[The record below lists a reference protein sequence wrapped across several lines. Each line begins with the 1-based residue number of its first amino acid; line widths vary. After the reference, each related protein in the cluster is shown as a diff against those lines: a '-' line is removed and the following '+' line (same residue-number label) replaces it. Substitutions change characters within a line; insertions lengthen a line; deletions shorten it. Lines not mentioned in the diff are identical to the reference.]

1 MRKEENVATFTISK
15 KTEEEIAQKK
25 TASEKTNPPSGAFN
39 ISKKTDSAPVYAPT
53 LEEERANERDKM
65 LTPSVSRQVGKT
77 SAPQSEPKRSLG
89 SRVASGVMSG
99 LITEGANI
107 ANAGGVQADL
117 RGGTEMSGIYREQ
130 VHSLDLQIAA
140 LEKTLKD
147 PSMTEKDRADTM
159 EALSVARSQRDI
171 YDKAVRS
178 GEGTAKGLYETADAG
193 YRAAQEY
200 GEKSLDG
207 TKGIERKI
215 LGFVPG
221 ATQIGAEIATG
232 VAPVIRAISSGGAN
246 AAQYRYQVGDEYN
259 AQDAATRMALSAA
272 GVAAGS
278 ILSRGVNE
286 SGLKLLRTLGKQNY
300 VLPNIAL
307 GGASALGYAA
317 GETGLTELSKAIT
330 DENYTPDWNS
340 IGKTAVSAFAFG
352 AITRAIDTARV
363 SIGNKRYMKTLN
375 ENVQER
381 YNYAKRV
388 IEDPRATAQQKAQ
401 GAKSVMDAA
410 DKMRYALDELQVVG
424 AQKEVNAMQEFLLS
438 IYGEMLPYTKTNAG
452 GISGAGEI
460 VPVTPAATPPAQVTP
475 AEAAQLPVSQF
486 PAAPSPVAP
495 AAAGRAAI
503 EATAPKTVVPAPVA
517 PAPVQKTPDL
527 PLASEQSEQKA
538 QAGEIT
544 PSTADAPQN
553 AAHSAG
559 EPIANGFSKKQME
572 RLSGTFGE
580 NGAKAFRTSMTDYA
594 GDAIRGYAQFTKL
607 YNEGKK
613 RGKTVDTSPA
623 EILKTIE
630 ETPELSPEQRYAAF
644 VSGMNDA
651 SAPELKNIAPEPVAQ
666 REESGTMESAKAAPT
681 LTVSD
686 LAERLKTN
694 TVTEDGA
701 FRYSV
706 ERKGGRFPVYV
717 GSIREISGT
726 DAYAT
731 DARAARYVSQ
741 NFKTYE
747 EAVAD
752 LVAVARNSGFIK
764 ASDEA
769 QGAKEDWEDIDGK
782 AIGAELARRKATGQ
796 SPVGQMLRQAEQIA
810 EKQTALAKKAEKKP
824 SVNRKANEIGLPVV
838 ETSLEPFGGN
848 AGIVWNDESVLRK
861 TDNEYLFKTIDAAV
875 IGNEVFFRFRGAP
888 KGSSRKYAYAVIRD
902 FKQYTANEVLFDIAQ
917 RSKDPSPYPLGRH
930 FEDLVR
936 EIWKQNGLSQG
947 FAPKITRD
955 ATTKEEMTN
964 EPAGVDRGSEVSG
977 TGGDVGRA
985 VSEGSERP
993 AVSGNVQENGGSG
1006 ENGERNE
1013 QSGGGLGR
1021 VGAGNAERNAPA
1033 AAENPAGAGWEPVTA
1048 APVKKPAKMNKN
1060 NYRITED
1067 IDSTRPRY
1075 EDNLAAIKLLK
1086 QLEAEGRKAT
1096 EAERA
1101 ILAKYKG
1108 WGGLKDAILGYR
1120 RGELQHLLTKEEYE
1134 AAKDSIINAHYTST
1148 KVISGI
1154 YKAVARMG
1162 FTGGNILEPSMGVGN
1177 FFGMLP
1183 KNMSAR
1189 SNLYGVEL
1197 DKITGQIAQ
1206 NLYPDAK
1213 IDIAGFQDVLY
1224 PDNTFDL
1231 VVGNVPFSNDVRIPY
1246 RGEKYN
1252 LHDFFFVKAL
1262 DETRPGGVLAL
1273 ITSTG
1278 TLDKIN
1284 GKTQS
1289 AIAKRANL
1297 IAAFRLPDNAFKT
1310 NAGTSVTTDLIFL
1323 QKKGDGIADNGTAFT
1338 RVGTIDGI
1346 PINEYFVD
1354 HPKNILG
1361 TLAYEKG
1368 MYADNRTVVHATP
1381 DFETRFEKAMNSL
1394 PKGLMTADGAAS
1406 APAPVTAKK
1415 RGVREKTTFTKTK
1428 DGVSIGTAGGK
1439 TESVSGKS
1447 AEIAAE
1453 YLKIKSAY
1461 FSLIDAE
1468 RAGNLDAA
1476 EQYRDTL
1483 NKLYDSFVKKYG
1495 PISKNEKLLKQDDDY
1510 IRVSGLEVVQK
1521 KGSIGK
1527 SAIFTTPTISRAKKT
1542 RAGSSEEALSISLN
1556 EDGKINLEHM
1566 AALTGKSPET
1576 VLKELDDEIIQT
1588 PDGEYVLTSQYLSG
1602 NIYEKLDA
1610 VQGKKGFE
1618 RQEALLKAS
1627 IPTPKTAKDI
1637 SAELGSHW
1645 IPAKYVAEFI
1655 RDTFSTYGYID
1666 VEYNKELGQWDLGK
1680 FYTPVQKYSTERVSA
1695 TDIIKNTLN
1704 GKNISVYDKDSDDRR
1719 ILNKKATE
1727 AAQQK
1732 QNDLREA
1739 FRKWIFADNARR
1751 TDLEGIFNRTLNAYA
1766 PMDYKGLSERIDFGI
1781 SPDSKIKPRDYQ
1793 KEAVARIVFGGNTLL
1808 HHGVGTGKTA
1818 TMIMSAHVLKQSGIS
1833 NKPMFVV
1840 PNGKVNDFRNEIL
1853 GLYPDAN
1860 ILALD
1865 NKSMSPSELQHTKSM
1880 IATGDWDYVIIY
1892 RTAFEKIPVSPD
1904 TEAAFIQ
1911 AQLDDMETALR
1922 ENGGKK
1928 NGTTRFEKD
1937 LTTRKQTL
1945 EERLKAALDRPKDNS
1960 LNFED
1965 LGIDALFIDEAHNY
1979 KKVGFAT
1986 THTISGID
1994 SSTNNITTD
2003 LLLKENYIR
2012 NHGGRIVLATATPL
2026 TNTLS
2031 EMYNMT
2037 LHVNPEALRSAGI
2050 YSFDG
2055 WLNTFADIQ
2064 SQPEIAPDGKTWR
2077 IKERVRGF
2085 KSGNELIG
2093 IYRQFADVKQTKD
2106 VVDDLPKA
2114 EFIDV
2119 VSEGT
2124 EYHQRLLD
2132 NFAERS
2138 GKPKDG
2144 KDNMLLITS
2153 DGRAAGTDLRLLTGL
2168 LQELYPGI
2176 TADELDLPGSKIN
2189 RAVENIV
2196 KEYNASTPTKG
2207 TQFVFLD
2214 VGIHDSDGRY
2224 AFNLYKDLIDK
2235 LAANGIPREQI
2246 ANIQDYD
2253 GEEKRSGLYEAM
2265 NKGDIRVLIGSTAKM
2280 GEGVNA
2286 QNKSVALHHLNVPY
2300 RPDNLEQREG
2310 RTIRHGN
2317 ENKNVRIYRYIQEKS
2332 FDSYLWQMIE
2342 RKANYVAQALN
2353 GGDATSLEES
2363 SEAIVNAREAKAI
2376 ATGNPLIMEKVELQ
2390 DKIGKLKLLQ
2400 SSFYD
2405 DQRRAAQRI
2414 ASNEAKIKELQTELT
2429 QAKKDAATVTKHKT
2443 DDFSMT
2449 VGGKTYYSRKEA
2461 GEAIAAHKD
2470 VGKIGSLY
2478 GMDVFR
2484 DSANEVSLRGAGK
2497 YSVEL
2502 GDSPDGNITRLVNV
2516 ATKNILNA
2524 EARITRSI
2532 DALNVNTKDAQETV
2546 NSKFS
2551 RQDELDAAVK
2561 RQNEVDRELGIVENE
2576 VSFDDVAADGADAFA
2591 YAENIVTPDRSDQWS
2606 AERVGDGKKPKRLA
2620 EIIEQIHHD
2629 FDVNIT
2635 TGHIRGK
2642 NVLGK
2647 FSHRDQGIR
2656 ARIAND
2662 LPTIAHELGHYFDFT
2677 YGLTKNGLSAK
2688 LKSELTDNLSDEMKA
2703 VYKKEK
2709 HVTEGLAEFMRKF
2722 LQNRE
2727 TAAIDYPEFTAY
2739 FLGRL
2744 TPKDLALIE
2753 QLADDV
2759 NAYYS
2764 LDAETA
2770 TSSIRFKEE
2779 KNPDAR
2785 TTAEKI
2791 KDTSDRWYQDWV
2803 DALHSIKQFDDDT
2816 GSDVYKLAIN
2826 SLYKDAVA
2834 GAIIT
2839 GDLTDK
2845 NGQYVSPG
2853 LKDVLRGINLK
2864 DKEEYRLFN
2873 EYLVVKHGPERLR
2886 EGKRIFADDRK
2897 NSTNW
2902 MNDRAAALEAQH
2914 PQFKKAAERLYRF
2927 QRDFKKT
2934 WLVGTGLLSDEM
2946 SKDWDDRWEFYVPLN
2961 RAVDMQK
2968 RGIGAKRGFANQSN
2982 PIKRASERGSGLDII
2997 SPVDNIIDNIIR
3009 VVNAGM
3015 QNDVM
3020 LQLTN
3025 AAIRTGADATIME
3038 KIPTP
3043 MKKTIFSLGGVKE
3056 QLGDAGDAAL
3066 SEGKFDTNAFNQ
3078 FNEIVSGLD
3087 DVIAQYSKGKS
3098 HDNIITVLRNGETEF
3113 WKINDPLLLSSLMNL
3128 SPARSNA
3135 LLEMYGSITRF
3146 MTATATGTN
3155 VVWSI
3160 TSNFPRDLQTLL
3172 VYSEGKNRL
3181 SVIPAMAKA
3190 YLNAFKKDNA
3200 DPLYKE
3206 YLAMGGG
3213 QTSVYTADRNVA
3225 RNMRAKLAGDKMRWL
3240 NPMEWIAF
3248 ISETVESGPR
3258 YATYK
3263 LMREKGMTPQEAIYA
3278 SHDITVNFRRGGVRS
3293 RELNKVIPFFNAGV
3307 QGLDKFARWQTAQD
3321 VPLNGRKSAA
3331 RTRFFTF
3338 LAVNVAL
3345 GALFYGINNADEEK
3359 KEDYQQLSNYTKNNY
3374 WLFPLG
3380 DGEYFAIPKAREL
3393 SVLASFTETA
3403 LERTV
3408 GGNKHAFDEF
3418 YDYVID
3424 TTLPGLISDLAK
3436 GDWEGAVGT
3445 VGILGVGAYIMANR
3459 DFLGKP
3465 IESAGMQYLEAKDRY
3480 NNRTSKIA
3488 YALGQA
3494 LDASPQKIDY
3504 FFQQTFGGF
3513 WKAQKALMPVGGE
3526 NVDVTLG
3533 VQNQY
3538 IKDNQYSTDLVNWL
3552 YDKADASA
3560 KAKKS
3565 NPADMEK
3572 AITATMDDR
3581 MTSFYSNYNKASK
3594 GEESTASTRGTRQ
3607 VVLTMINEYRKASDS
3622 GALTTAQKAVYA
3634 VCKQENSTDYLPSTM
3649 QPTVKDGA
3657 GKTHTL
3663 SGVDYVEFQLNYN
3676 RLYWEYVEDNIN
3688 RGKSA
3693 AEKAAICT
3701 AAKSTAK
3708 ADAIN
3713 RIAASH
3719 GWAKTEDAEKY
3730 KGVNADAVVRF
3741 KAYLDIANDDGSLTQ
3756 DEVIAAID
3764 RLTLSKEQSSV
3775 LFHSKYDS
3783 DKNNP
3788 YK

>member
-65 LTPSVSRQVGKT
+65 LTPSVSRQAGKT
-77 SAPQSEPKRSLG
+77 SAPQSAPKSSFG
-89 SRVASGVMSG
+89 SRVTSGIMSG

-246 AAQYRYQVGDEYN
+246 AAQYRYQAGDDYN

-475 AEAAQLPVSQF
+475 AEAAQLTVSQF

-553 AAHSAG
+553 AAQSAG

-613 RGKTVDTSPA
+613 RGKTVDTSPT

-666 REESGTMESAKAAPT
+666 REKSGYTELENRLSSYDTAKTDGMIYSINRSDAGFVVDIKRDDSRMSGLITNARDHVYHGGPFATRAEAVNDLLSVARNNFYREEGEINVNGVQKLSDGQGVLSAPVSGSGSRGLLGGVSAENDGRNESGRNTPA
-681 LTVSD
+681 D
-686 LAERLKTN
+686 LAETRDGAVRYGN
-694 TVTEDGA
+694 GIDRGTEDAGGRGVGVRERGDLQSQAGKYGLSSEQEHNENVDATGENERYRAERSETVRELQTHDTVQSEMQGVSAGNTGNDTAREMGSQGA
-701 FRYSV
+701 VRGRQRNSVRAGEPTERENASLREEQNQVNEVPATAAEPAADRSEEVQREITQERADSV
-706 ERKGGRFPVYV
+706 EPKGTNYVIPESGLNLPNGEKARF
-717 GSIREISGT
+717 
-726 DAYAT
+726 
-731 DARAARYVSQ
+731 
-741 NFKTYE
+741 
-747 EAVAD
+747 
-752 LVAVARNSGFIK
+752 
-764 ASDEA
+764 
-769 QGAKEDWEDIDGK
+769 
-782 AIGAELARRKATGQ
+782 
-796 SPVGQMLRQAEQIA
+796 
-810 EKQTALAKKAEKKP
+810 
-824 SVNRKANEIGLPVV
+824 KANI
-838 ETSLEPFGGN
+838 
-848 AGIVWNDESVLRK
+848 
-861 TDNEYLFKTIDAAV
+861 
-875 IGNEVFFRFRGAP
+875 
-888 KGSSRKYAYAVIRD
+888 
-902 FKQYTANEVLFDIAQ
+902 
-917 RSKDPSPYPLGRH
+917 
-930 FEDLVR
+930 
-936 EIWKQNGLSQG
+936 
-947 FAPKITRD
+947 
-955 ATTKEEMTN
+955 
-964 EPAGVDRGSEVSG
+964 
-977 TGGDVGRA
+977 
-985 VSEGSERP
+985 
-993 AVSGNVQENGGSG
+993 
-1006 ENGERNE
+1006 
-1013 QSGGGLGR
+1013 
-1021 VGAGNAERNAPA
+1021 
-1033 AAENPAGAGWEPVTA
+1033 
-1048 APVKKPAKMNKN
+1048 
-1060 NYRITED
+1060 
-1067 IDSTRPRY
+1067 
-1075 EDNLAAIKLLK
+1075 AAIKTLRAVMS
-1086 QLEAEGRKAT
+1086 ENRMAT
-1096 EAERA
+1096 PQEQETLSR
-1101 ILAKYKG
+1101 YVG
-1108 WGGLKDAILGYR
+1108 WGGIANAFSKTNADWAKEYKQLKD
-1120 RGELQHLLTKEEYE
+1120 LLSEKEWS
-1134 AAKDSIINAHYTST
+1134 AAFQSTQNAHFTSVE
-1148 KVISGI
+1148 VIRAMYNGLKSI
-1154 YKAVARMG
+1154 G
-1162 FTGGNILEPSMGVGN
+1162 FDGGRVLEPSCGVGN
-1177 FFGMLP
+1177 FAGAMPADLTA
-1183 KNMSAR
+1183 KMKS
-1189 SNLYGVEL
+1189 LTMVEL
-1197 DKITGQIAQ
+1197 DDITGNIAKA
-1206 NLYPDAK
+1206 LYPNASVMVQ
-1213 IDIAGFQDVLY
+1213 GFETAQI
-1224 PDNTFDL
+1224 PDNYMDL
-1231 VVGNVPFSNDVRIPY
+1231 AIGNVPFGNYSIFDKAYPKAVTGSIHNY
-1246 RGEKYN
+1246 
-1252 LHDFFFVKAL
+1252 FFGKSIDKV
-1262 DETRPGGVLAL
+1262 RPGGVLCF
-1273 ITSTG
+1273 ITSRYTMDARDSG
-1278 TLDKIN
+1278 IRDYMMKKADLL
-1284 GKTQS
+1284 G
-1289 AIAKRANL
+1289 AI
-1297 IAAFRLPDNAFKT
+1297 RLPDTAFKG
-1310 NAGTSVTTDLIFL
+1310 NAGTEVVTDILVF
-1323 QKKGDGIADNGTAFT
+1323 KKREPNTPYAGEKFDTVGYNHENIGVWEQTNDYFKAHPEMVLGTAEKS
-1338 RVGTIDGI
+1338 GTMYRSSSLTYKAKPGS
-1346 PINEYFVD
+1346 
-1354 HPKNILG
+1354 LG
-1361 TLAYEKG
+1361 KQI
-1368 MYADNRTVVHATP
+1368 
-1381 DFETRFEKAMNSL
+1381 EKAFSKI
-1394 PKGLMTADGAAS
+1394 KGRMDYTKKPTQGEIQETIRKEIKKADSKTKNGSYVKQNGKLYKNKDGELVDAGLNEKQAEIVTAVVDIRDTARQLLQAQQNDLGRTEIDALRNTLNAS
-1406 APAPVTAKK
+1406 YDAFVKKNGPLHKQGNRAIISEDTDAPFILALEEYDSKAKTAKK
-1415 RGVREKTTFTKTK
+1415 
-1428 DGVSIGTAGGK
+1428 A
-1439 TESVSGKS
+1439 
-1447 AEIAAE
+1447 
-1453 YLKIKSAY
+1453 
-1461 FSLIDAE
+1461 
-1468 RAGNLDAA
+1468 
-1476 EQYRDTL
+1476 
-1483 NKLYDSFVKKYG
+1483 
-1495 PISKNEKLLKQDDDY
+1495 
-1510 IRVSGLEVVQK
+1510 
-1521 KGSIGK
+1521 
-1527 SAIFTTPTISRAKKT
+1527 AIFTKDTITPHKAVDHVDNVADGFSVSINETGGVDIPMIARLLGA
-1542 RAGSSEEALSISLN
+1542 SE
-1556 EDGKINLEHM
+1556 K
-1566 AALTGKSPET
+1566 ET
-1576 VLKELDDEIIQT
+1576 AEKLVAEGLAFKQKDESYLPAQ
-1588 PDGEYVLTSQYLSG
+1588 SYLSG
-1602 NIYEKLDA
+1602 NVRAKLKEARALANIDKSYQANVDALEKVVPKDIPAADISVRPGATWIPPQVYADFAAELLGGRNGGWSSAIDVTYSAITGAYKVEYGAGGRYLKGNSVDIAEYGTADKSFVEIFEAALNSKDLKVYYPHGKDEKAVVNPKATIAVKEKKNKILDKFQEWMWSDEKRVEEYGTLYNDLFNCTAVPNYDGSGLVVDGLAAGFTMREHQANA
-1610 VQGKKGFE
+1610 VQRIIMSGGNVLLAHGTGAGKTLEMASAAMKL
-1618 RQEALLKAS
+1618 RQIGAVRKPM
-1627 IPTPKTAKDI
+1627 IVVPKN
-1637 SAELGSHW
+1637 L
-1645 IPAKYVAEFI
+1645 
-1655 RDTFSTYGYID
+1655 
-1666 VEYNKELGQWDLGK
+1666 LGQWESE
-1680 FYTPVQKYSTERVSA
+1680 FRSYYP
-1695 TDIIKNTLN
+1695 
-1704 GKNISVYDKDSDDRR
+1704 
-1719 ILNKKATE
+1719 
-1727 AAQQK
+1727 AAK
-1732 QNDLREA
+1732 
-1739 FRKWIFADNARR
+1739 
-1751 TDLEGIFNRTLNAYA
+1751 
-1766 PMDYKGLSERIDFGI
+1766 
-1781 SPDSKIKPRDYQ
+1781 
-1793 KEAVARIVFGGNTLL
+1793 LL
-1808 HHGVGTGKTA
+1808 
-1818 TMIMSAHVLKQSGIS
+1818 
-1833 NKPMFVV
+1833 V
-1840 PNGKVNDFRNEIL
+1840 PAENDFTAKNRKTF
-1853 GLYPDAN
+1853 AN
-1860 ILALD
+1860 
-1865 NKSMSPSELQHTKSM
+1865 K
-1880 IATGDWDYVIIY
+1880 IATGDYDAVIVTQEHFERIPLSAAAQTEY
-1892 RTAFEKIPVSPD
+1892 YQEQIEQIIAAEEESKQQRTGKSFTVKQLAKKKSQLEAKIKELADVARDEDNIEFE
-1904 TEAAFIQ
+1904 
-1911 AQLDDMETALR
+1911 
-1922 ENGGKK
+1922 
-1928 NGTTRFEKD
+1928 
-1937 LTTRKQTL
+1937 
-1945 EERLKAALDRPKDNS
+1945 S
-1960 LNFED
+1960 L
-1965 LGIDALFIDEAHNY
+1965 GVDALFVDEAHGY
-1979 KKVGFAT
+1979 KNLFYTTQMSHVADLGNKNGAKKSSDLYMKVQYLQKL
-1986 THTISGID
+1986 
-1994 SSTNNITTD
+1994 N
-2003 LLLKENYIR
+2003 
-2012 NHGGRIVLATATPL
+2012 GGRGIVFGTATPVM
-2026 TNTLS
+2026 NS
-2031 EMYNMT
+2031 VVEMYTMQRYLQGDLLNQK
-2037 LHVNPEALRSAGI
+2037 GI
-2050 YSFDG
+2050 GSFDAWASEFG
-2055 WLNTFADIQ
+2055 DVV
-2064 SQPEIAPDGKTWR
+2064 EINKMRSDGKGYETKQSMSR
-2077 IKERVRGF
+2077 YRNLG
-2085 KSGNELIG
+2085 ELQQLF
-2093 IYRQFADVKQTKD
+2093 RSFADVVTQAPGLK
-2106 VVDDLPKA
+2106 LPKLKTGGP
-2114 EFIDV
+2114 IV
-2119 VSEGT
+2119 VECDPSEAQEAYLEEIGK
-2124 EYHQRLLD
+2124 RAD
-2132 NFAERS
+2132 AIRS
-2138 GKPKDG
+2138 GRVDVKDDNILKVYGDG
-2144 KDNMLLITS
+2144 KKMSYTQRMIDTS
-2153 DGRAAGTDLRLLTGL
+2153 LPYEDGGKILSCVANVLR
-2168 LQELYPGI
+2168 EY
-2176 TADELDLPGSKIN
+2176 
-2189 RAVENIV
+2189 REN
-2196 KEYNASTPTKG
+2196 ESTKG
-2207 TQFVFLD
+2207 TQLIFCDRGVPGGRDEESGVF
-2214 VGIHDSDGRY
+2214 
-2224 AFNLYKDLIDK
+2224 LYKDIKDLLVK
-2235 LAANGIPREQI
+2235 GGIPENEIAFAQSYKTDKAKEQMKN
-2246 ANIQDYD
+2246 AVND
-2253 GEEKRSGLYEAM
+2253 GK
-2265 NKGDIRVLIGSTAKM
+2265 IRVLIGSTQAM
-2280 GEGVNA
+2280 GTG
-2286 QNKSVALHHLNVPY
+2286 LNVQKRAVASHELNAPD
-2300 RPDNLEQREG
+2300 RPGDIEQNRGRIIRQGNMNDEVSIYTYITKRTFDSRQWDNLKRKGAFIHQVIAGDFNG
-2310 RTIRHGN
+2310 RTA
-2317 ENKNVRIYRYIQEKS
+2317 
-2332 FDSYLWQMIE
+2332 D
-2342 RKANYVAQALN
+2342 
-2353 GGDATSLEES
+2353 GDGDFSASAAEI
-2363 SEAIVNAREAKAI
+2363 AAI
-2376 ATGNPLIMEKVELQ
+2376 ASDNPLIIEQ
-2390 DKIGKLKLLQ
+2390 
-2400 SSFYD
+2400 
-2405 DQRRAAQRI
+2405 
-2414 ASNEAKIKELQTELT
+2414 
-2429 QAKKDAATVTKHKT
+2429 
-2443 DDFSMT
+2443 
-2449 VGGKTYYSRKEA
+2449 
-2461 GEAIAAHKD
+2461 
-2470 VGKIGSLY
+2470 
-2478 GMDVFR
+2478 
-2484 DSANEVSLRGAGK
+2484 NEVSQKIATLEALSQSHAKEVSLANRKLAELPGTIAKLKDVISNLKKDISARKDVSGANFTANVLGTQYTKASEAGAAIVQASKDILDMTAEQKSAKIGDVAGLDIYVSNHNTAFIKGAGAYDFNLNTESAEGTMSSALHTIKTLDARLTAAETNLSEKEKEIEK
-2497 YSVEL
+2497 YEKISAAPFEKQAEL
-2502 GDSPDGNITRLVNV
+2502 NKLRAREDEIMAILNPQSEQGAFDGNGEGNGDYDG
-2516 ATKNILNA
+2516 
-2524 EARITRSI
+2524 E
-2532 DALNVNTKDAQETV
+2532 
-2546 NSKFS
+2546 
-2551 RQDELDAAVK
+2551 
-2561 RQNEVDRELGIVENE
+2561 
-2576 VSFDDVAADGADAFA
+2576 ADGADAFA
-2591 YAENIVTPDRSDQWS
+2591 YAENTVTPDRSDQWS

-2642 NVLGK
+2642 NTLGK

-2873 EYLVVKHGPERLR
+2873 EYLVVKHGPERLS

-2897 NSTNW
+2897 NSTKW

-3056 QLGDAGDAAL
+3056 QLGDAGDTAL
-3066 SEGKFDTNAFNQ
+3066 SEGKFDTKAFNQ

-3190 YLNAFKKDNA
+3190 YLNVFKKDNA

-3688 RGKSA
+3688 SGKSA

-3719 GWAKTEDAEKY
+3719 GWAKTEDAEKF

-3741 KAYLDIANDDGSLTQ
+3741 KAYLDIANDDKSLTQ

-3764 RLTLSKEQSSV
+3764 RLALSKEQSST